1 MIFLETKI
9 NMIEQYGRQNNI
21 EITVIHN
28 SVSENELEKML
39 QFFLQ
44 VILKFQ
50 VMTLRRALQ

>member
-1 MIFLETKI
+1 
-9 NMIEQYGRQNNI
+9 MIEQYGRQNNI
-21 EITVIHN
+21 EITVIYN

>member
-1 MIFLETKI
+1 
-9 NMIEQYGRQNNI
+9 MIEQYGIQNNI